1 MNDEADDVNHHRSS
15 S

>member
-1 MNDEADDVNHHRSS
+1 MIDEADDVNHHWSS